1 MIRFNV
7 FPGGKKRCVT
17 FSYDDGCDNDAR
29 LIELF
34 NRYGMKGTFHL
45 NGINYL
51 GYSDEQ
57 LKEVGKLYEG
67 HEISCHTYSHCYPTL
82 MQDQSVVTEIME
94 DRRVLEEI
102 AGYPMVGLSYPAGS
116 CSEHVAQVLSSCG
129 MKYGRTTKSTHDFL
143 MPRSF
148 MLWHPTCHHNEAAE
162 MTEKYLQRLNHFVT
176 WPVFYIWGHSSEF
189 RTEEQWDEFEEVL
202 KALSGREEIWYATNK
217 DIVMYTQA
225 QHALQI
231 SVDETVFYNP
241 SAISVWVEKDKQQI
255 FEIPAGKTVR
265 L

>member
-51 GYSDEQ
+51 GYSDAQ

-94 DRRVLEEI
+94 DRRVLEKI

-148 MLWHPTCHHNEAAE
+148 MLWHPTCHHDDPRLMELADTFLAE
-162 MTEKYLQRLNHFVT
+162 GKRPVPKLFYL
-176 WPVFYIWGHSSEF
+176 WGHSF
-189 RTEEQWDEFEEVL
+189 EFEEKDNWHVIEEFF
-202 KALSGREEIWYATNK
+202 KRIAGREDVWYATNIQVYDYK
-217 DIVMYTQA
+217 QA
-225 QHALQI
+225 FDQLI
-231 SVDETVFYNP
+231 WNVDCTKVYNP
-241 SAISVWVEKDKQQI
+241 TATDLWFHAKKQIHCVKGGQ
-255 FEIPAGKTVR
+255 T
-265 L
+265 LSL